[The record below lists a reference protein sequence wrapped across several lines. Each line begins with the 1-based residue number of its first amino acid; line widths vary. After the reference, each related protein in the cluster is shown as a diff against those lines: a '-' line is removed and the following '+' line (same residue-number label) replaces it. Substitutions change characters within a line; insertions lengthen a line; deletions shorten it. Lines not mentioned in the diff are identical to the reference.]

1 MAQTEI
7 DEICFCLRCGHRL
20 VQEQRFGRLRPVC
33 LDCGYIHFFD
43 PKVAVA
49 ALIIQDGKVLLV
61 RRANDP
67 LRGLWTLPAGF
78 VDADENP
85 VVAIVRECR
94 EETGLDVRV
103 TGLLDVLYG
112 REHPRGADILIAY
125 RAEVISGTLTA
136 ADDVDGSGFFALDEL
151 PPLAFQTTTI
161 LLSTLK

>member
-1 MAQTEI
+1 MAQTQL
-7 DEICFCLRCGHRL
+7 DEIHFCLRCGSRL
-20 VQEQRFGRLRPVC
+20 EQAQRFGKLRPVC
-33 LDCGYIHFFD
+33 PECGYIHFID

-49 ALIIQDGKVLLV
+49 ALIVQDSQVLLV

-78 VDADENP
+78 VDADEDP
-85 VVAIVRECR
+85 VEAVVRECR

-125 RAEVISGTLTA
+125 QAQVISGSLTA
-136 ADDVDGSGFFALDEL
+136 SDDVDASGFFALDAL
-151 PPLAFQTTTI
+151 PQLAFQTTRII
-161 LLSTLK
+161 LTKMN